1 MSYLD
6 AGYNEFLTREQE
18 APIQV
23 DALESDYSTPSVSAS
38 KIVGGLLASQNGMT
52 QFDLEKNTFKVSDGT
67 QDRVTLGVLPD
78 ESIGLLVKDVYGNIL
93 MQISGDTN
101 IIKSSDQSLS
111 IDFKEAQIIVR
122 NEGKIPV
129 VLLGKQTGGF

>member
-78 ESIGLLVKDVYGNIL
+78 DSIGLLVKDVDGNIL
-93 MQISGDTN
+93 MQISGDKN
-101 IIKSSDQSLS
+101 FIQSSNRQIVLDLDKKQLIISDSNGLPRFVAGE
-111 IDFKEAQIIVR
+111 I
-122 NEGKIPV
+122 
-129 VLLGKQTGGF
+129 